1 MKSHEIKSCNEVNSL
16 YETEDIYKNKIQGR
30 VGGGGGKFTFPHPRP
45 NRVITCSNLII
56 HELACCPFRSDNPYF
71 AINEQARFAVFTGAF
86 CFVHA
91 THNLINCM
99 FLSCHVR
106 VSE

>member
-1 MKSHEIKSCNEVNSL
+1 MKLSHAMKSIACTKPKIFTKIKS
-16 YETEDIYKNKIQGR
+16 K
-30 VGGGGGKFTFPHPRP
+30 GGWAGGKFTFPHPRP

-56 HELACCPFRSDNPYF
+56 HELACCPFRSDNAYF